1 MAPKKPNP
9 MEEPP
14 AASSSEDEESSS
26 DEVTSSDDE
35 ETEEP
40 TKPSSPPPQQTQKP
54 THSVASTP
62 QSKSFSSEED
72 SESES
77 DSDRE
82 STPKPIATKPMEE
95 TPKATTTKP
104 RSKVPAK
111 RPNETE
117 ESLKDSKRAKKKETD
132 ADPDDEDQK
141 KPGEDTKKQLFQR
154 LWSEEDEIAVLKG
167 MIDFTTKK
175 GMDPNQDMNAFHDF
189 IKKSLHVDVTR
200 AQVMDKIRRLKK
212 KYENNLGRGKK
223 GEDRTFSKLHERQ
236 AYDLSKKLWGSE
248 STSGVLES
256 AAKSNGKARK
266 NQNQRGSSKSL
277 ALLKAEL
284 NDGAKE
290 GEKMDID
297 NDKEGSLS
305 SAKEKLL
312 FDKSVGMAGLEEFVI
327 NQGLDMIGGAK
338 KAELEERWKKL
349 QIAQLQLF
357 VERND
362 LIKEQ
367 TKLMLEAMKSSGH

>member
-26 DEVTSSDDE
+26 DEVTSSDE
-35 ETEEP
+35 EEAEEP
-40 TKPSSPPPQQTQKP
+40 TKPSSPPQQTQKS

-62 QSKSFSSEED
+62 QSKSYSSEED

-77 DSDRE
+77 DSDPE

-95 TPKATTTKP
+95 TPKAATTKP
-104 RSKVPAK
+104 RSKAPAK
-111 RPNETE
+111 RPNEPE
-117 ESLKDSKRAKKKETD
+117 ESLKDSKRAKKKETH
-132 ADPDDEDQK
+132 ADPDLDDEDQK
-141 KPGEDTKKQLFQR
+141 KPGEDMKKQLFQR

-167 MIDFTTKK
+167 LIDFTTKK
-175 GMDPNQDMNAFHDF
+175 GMDPYQDTNAFHDF
-189 IKKSLHVDVTR
+189 IKKLLHVDVTKT
-200 AQVMDKIRRLKK
+200 QVMDKIRRLKK

-236 AYDLSKKLWGSE
+236 AYDLSKKLWGNE

-256 AAKSNGKARK
+256 AAKSNGKSKK
-266 NQNQRGSSKSL
+266 NQNQKGSSKSL
-277 ALLKAEL
+277 FKAEL

-297 NDKEGSLS
+297 NDKKGSLS
-305 SAKEKLL
+305 SAKEMLL
-312 FDKSVGMAGLEEFVI
+312 FDKCVGMAGLEEFVI
-327 NQGLDMIGGAK
+327 NQGLDIIGGAK

-367 TKLMLEAMKSSGH
+367 TKFFLEAMKSSGH

>member
-1 MAPKKPNP
+1 MATKKPKP
-9 MEEPP
+9 KEELPD
-14 AASSSEDEESSS
+14 ASSSEDEEG
-26 DEVTSSDDE
+26 SSDDE

-54 THSVASTP
+54 THSVASAP

-77 DSDRE
+77 DADPE
-82 STPKPIATKPMEE
+82 STPKPIATKTIKES
-95 TPKATTTKP
+95 PKATTTKP
-104 RSKVPAK
+104 RSKAPAK

-117 ESLKDSKRAKKKETD
+117 ESLKDSKRAKEKTV

-141 KPGEDTKKQLFQR
+141 KPREDTKKQLFQR
-154 LWSEEDEIAVLKG
+154 VWSEEDEIAVLKG
-167 MIDFTTKK
+167 VIAFTTKK
-175 GMDPNQDMNAFHDF
+175 GMDPYQNTNAFHDF

-200 AQVMDKIRRLKK
+200 TQVMDKIRRLKK

-223 GEDRTFSKLHERQ
+223 GEDRTFSKLHERH
-236 AYDLSKKLWGSE
+236 AYDLSKKIWGNG
-248 STSGVLES
+248 STSGVLEL
-256 AAKSNGKARK
+256 AAKYNAEAKK
-266 NQNQRGSSKSL
+266 NQNQKGSSESL
-277 ALLKAEL
+277 ALFKAEL

-297 NDKEGSLS
+297 NDKKGSLS
-305 SAKEKLL
+305 SEKEMLL
-312 FDKSVGMAGLEEFVI
+312 FDKSVGMADLEEFVI

-367 TKLMLEAMKSSGH
+367 TEMILEAMKSSGH